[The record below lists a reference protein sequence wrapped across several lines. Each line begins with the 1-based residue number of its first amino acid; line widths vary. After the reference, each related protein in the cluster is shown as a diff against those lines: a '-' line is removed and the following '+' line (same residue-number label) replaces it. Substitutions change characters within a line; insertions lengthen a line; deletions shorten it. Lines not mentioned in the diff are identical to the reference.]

1 MNFFQAQEKA
11 KRNTTL
17 LVFLFLC
24 AVAILVTLTNLLVA
38 VFFGS
43 TSETGIKLSSI
54 EISLTVLAIIGI
66 AISYKYLSLKGGGRV
81 IAEMLGGTLITN
93 DDQNPQHIQLINVVE
108 EMAIAAG
115 MAVPPVYLIKEDSI
129 NAFAAGFSQQDA
141 VIGINQGTLDLL
153 NREEL
158 QGVVAHEFSHIL
170 NGDMNLNLR
179 LIAILHG
186 IVFIG
191 IIGYSIMRGAMFQ
204 RKNGAAML
212 ALGAGLIAIGFGGMF
227 FGNLIKASVS
237 RQREYLADASAVQ
250 FTRLQTGI
258 ANALKKIGAH
268 SHQSHMQNKSAEQ
281 ASHLFFGSILPKF
294 SSGLM
299 ATHPPLDKRI
309 RAIDP
314 NWDGAF
320 AQTEGQTRSDLRTSA
335 ATPRSKDNLQSSL
348 VSGIT
353 EQVGQINEASLTRA
367 NQFVDQLEPNIKTSS
382 HDVFEARAL
391 IYALLLSQD
400 VDLRQKQIT
409 FLNEKAEKG
418 VPAHLIRIL
427 NALEQVDRSEH
438 LNLVLMATPTLKR
451 LSKAQYRVFSTN
463 IGELIVSDGK
473 VDLFEW
479 VLHRLLT
486 QALYSQFEKI
496 RPARGK
502 IKNVLKLEREVAQLL
517 SILASHSHSDRR
529 RCEQAYNSAA
539 SALSITLT
547 FKHTDYFDFRLLN
560 TIMENL
566 RELSPRAK
574 EKVIEAADLCI
585 KSDNSVSFEERV
597 LLQGICATLDC
608 PLTYES

>member
-1 MNFFQAQEKA
+1 MNFFQSQEKA

-24 AVAILVTLTNLLVA
+24 AVAVLVALTNLLVV
-38 VFFGS
+38 VFLGS
-43 TSETGIKLSSI
+43 TSESSAGLSSV

-66 AISYKYLSLKGGGRV
+66 AIAYKYLSLKGGGRV
-81 IAEMLGGTLITN
+81 IAEMLGGTLITSDN
-93 DDQNPQHIQLINVVE
+93 QNPQHIQLINVVE

-115 MAVPPVYLIKEDSI
+115 MTVPPVYLIREDSI

-153 NREEL
+153 NRDEL

-191 IIGYSIMRGAMFQ
+191 MIGYGVLRGAMFQ

-250 FTRLQTGI
+250 FTRLQAGI

-268 SHQSHMQNKSAEQ
+268 SQQSHMLTKSAEQ
-281 ASHLFFGSILPKF
+281 ASHMFFGSVLPKF

-314 NWDGAF
+314 NWDGVF
-320 AQTEGQTRSDLRTSA
+320 ALTPGQSRSATSTAIPRPEGNTQNSF
-335 ATPRSKDNLQSSL
+335 

-353 EQVGQINEASLTRA
+353 EQVGQINEASLVYA
-367 NQFVDQLEPNIKTSS
+367 NQFVNRLEPNLKKSS

-400 VDLRQKQIT
+400 LELRQKQIA
-409 FLNEKAEKG
+409 FLTTKAEKG
-418 VPAHLIRIL
+418 VSEHLMRIL
-427 NALEQVDRSEH
+427 NDLDQVDHSEH

-451 LSKAQYRVFSTN
+451 LSKAQYRVFSSN

-479 VLHRLLT
+479 VLHRIMT
-486 QALYSQFEKI
+486 QSLYSQFEKI
-496 RPARGK
+496 KPPRGK
-502 IKNVLKLEREVAQLL
+502 IKNILRLEKEIAQLF
-517 SILASHSHSDRR
+517 SILASHSQADKQ
-529 RCEQAYNSAA
+529 RCEHSYNEAVRTLDIS
-539 SALSITLT
+539 LS
-547 FKHTDYFDFRLLN
+547 FKHADYFDFRQLN
-560 TIMENL
+560 TIMEKI

-574 EKVIEAADLCI
+574 EKLISAADVCI
-585 KSDNSVSFEERV
+585 KADNSVSVEERV

-608 PLTYES
+608 PLPCKG

>member
-1 MNFFQAQEKA
+1 MNFFQSQEKA

-24 AVAILVTLTNLLVA
+24 AVAVLVALTNLLVV
-38 VFFGS
+38 VFLGS
-43 TSETGIKLSSI
+43 TSESSAGLSSV

-66 AISYKYLSLKGGGRV
+66 AIAYKYLSLKGGGRV
-81 IAEMLGGTLITN
+81 IAEMLGGTLITSDN
-93 DDQNPQHIQLINVVE
+93 QNPQHIQLINVVE

-115 MAVPPVYLIKEDSI
+115 MTVPPVYLIREDSI

-153 NREEL
+153 NRDEL

-191 IIGYSIMRGAMFQ
+191 MIGYGVLRGAMFQ

-250 FTRLQTGI
+250 FTRLQAGI

-268 SHQSHMQNKSAEQ
+268 SQQSHMLTKSAEQ
-281 ASHLFFGSILPKF
+281 ASHMFFGSVLPKF

-314 NWDGAF
+314 NWDGVF
-320 AQTEGQTRSDLRTSA
+320 ALTPGQSRSATSTAIPRPEGNTQNSF
-335 ATPRSKDNLQSSL
+335 

-353 EQVGQINEASLTRA
+353 EQVGQINEASLVYA
-367 NQFVDQLEPNIKTSS
+367 NQFVNRLEPNLKKSS

-400 VDLRQKQIT
+400 LELRQKQIV
-409 FLNEKAEKG
+409 FLTTKAEKG
-418 VPAHLIRIL
+418 VSEHLMRIL
-427 NALEQVDRSEH
+427 NDLDQVDHSEH

-451 LSKAQYRVFSTN
+451 LSKAQYRVFSSN

-479 VLHRLLT
+479 VLHRIMT
-486 QALYSQFEKI
+486 QSLYSQFEKI
-496 RPARGK
+496 KPPRGK
-502 IKNVLKLEREVAQLL
+502 IKNILRLEKEIAQLF
-517 SILASHSHSDRR
+517 SILASHSQTDKQ
-529 RCEQAYNSAA
+529 RCEHSYNEAVRTLDIS
-539 SALSITLT
+539 LS
-547 FKHTDYFDFRLLN
+547 FKHADYFDFRQLN
-560 TIMENL
+560 TIMEKI

-574 EKVIEAADLCI
+574 EKVISAADVCI
-585 KSDNSVSFEERV
+585 KADNSVSVEERV

-608 PLTYES
+608 PLPCKG

>member
-1 MNFFQAQEKA
+1 MNFFQSQEKA

-24 AVAILVTLTNLLVA
+24 AVAVLVALTNLLVV
-38 VFFGS
+38 VFLGS
-43 TSETGIKLSSI
+43 TSESSAGLSSV

-66 AISYKYLSLKGGGRV
+66 AIAYKYLSLKGGGRV
-81 IAEMLGGTLITN
+81 IAEMLGGTLITSDN
-93 DDQNPQHIQLINVVE
+93 QNPQHIQLINVVE

-115 MAVPPVYLIKEDSI
+115 MTVPPVYLIREDSI

-153 NREEL
+153 NRDEL

-191 IIGYSIMRGAMFQ
+191 MIGYGVLRGAMFQ

-250 FTRLQTGI
+250 FTRLQAGI

-268 SHQSHMQNKSAEQ
+268 SQQSHMLTKSAEQ
-281 ASHLFFGSILPKF
+281 ASHMFFGSVLPKF

-314 NWDGAF
+314 NWDGVF
-320 AQTEGQTRSDLRTSA
+320 ALTPGQSRSATS
-335 ATPRSKDNLQSSL
+335 TVIPRPKGNTQNSF

-353 EQVGQINEASLTRA
+353 EQVGQINEASLVYA
-367 NQFVDQLEPNIKTSS
+367 NQFVNRLEPNLKKSS

-400 VDLRQKQIT
+400 LELRQKQIT
-409 FLNEKAEKG
+409 FLTTKAEKG
-418 VPAHLIRIL
+418 VSEHLMRIL
-427 NALEQVDRSEH
+427 NDLDQVDHSEH

-451 LSKAQYRVFSTN
+451 LSKAQYRVFSSN

-479 VLHRLLT
+479 VLHRIMT
-486 QALYSQFEKI
+486 QSLYSQFEKI
-496 RPARGK
+496 KPPRGK
-502 IKNVLKLEREVAQLL
+502 IKNILRLEKEIAQLF
-517 SILASHSHSDRR
+517 SILASHSQADKQ
-529 RCEQAYNSAA
+529 RCEHSYNEAVR
-539 SALSITLT
+539 TLDISLC
-547 FKHTDYFDFRLLN
+547 FKHADYFDFRQLN
-560 TIMENL
+560 TIMEKI

-574 EKVIEAADLCI
+574 EKVISAADVCI
-585 KSDNSVSFEERV
+585 KADNSVSVEERV

-608 PLTYES
+608 PLPCKG

>member
-1 MNFFQAQEKA
+1 MNFFQSQEKA

-17 LVFLFLC
+17 LVILFLC

-38 VFFGS
+38 VFLGS
-43 TSETGIKLSSI
+43 TSESSAGLSSV

-66 AISYKYLSLKGGGRV
+66 AIAYKYLSLKGGGRV
-81 IAEMLGGTLITN
+81 IAEMLGGTLITG
-93 DDQNPQHIQLINVVE
+93 DDQNPQYIQLINVVE

-115 MAVPPVYLIKEDSI
+115 MTVPPVYLIREDSI

-153 NREEL
+153 NRDEL

-191 IIGYSIMRGAMFQ
+191 MIGYGVLRGAMFQ

-250 FTRLQTGI
+250 FTRLQAGI

-268 SHQSHMQNKSAEQ
+268 SQQSHMLTKSAEQ
-281 ASHLFFGSILPKF
+281 ASHMFFGSVLPKF

-309 RAIDP
+309 SAIDP
-314 NWDGAF
+314 NWDGVF
-320 AQTEGQTRSDLRTSA
+320 ALTPGQSRSATSTAIPRPEGNTQNSF
-335 ATPRSKDNLQSSL
+335 

-353 EQVGQINEASLTRA
+353 EQVGQINEASLVYA
-367 NQFVDQLEPNIKTSS
+367 NQFVNRLEPNLKKSS

-400 VDLRQKQIT
+400 LELRQKQIA
-409 FLNEKAEKG
+409 FLTTKAEKG
-418 VPAHLIRIL
+418 VSEHLMRIL
-427 NALEQVDRSEH
+427 NDLDQVDHSEH

-451 LSKAQYRVFSTN
+451 LSKAQYRVFSSN

-479 VLHRLLT
+479 VLHRIMT
-486 QALYSQFEKI
+486 QSLYSQFEKI
-496 RPARGK
+496 KPPRGK
-502 IKNVLKLEREVAQLL
+502 IKNILRLEKEIAQLF
-517 SILASHSHSDRR
+517 SILASHSQADKQ
-529 RCEQAYNSAA
+529 RCEHSYNEAVRTLDIS
-539 SALSITLT
+539 LS
-547 FKHTDYFDFRLLN
+547 FKHADYFDFRQLN
-560 TIMENL
+560 TIMEKI
-566 RELSPRAK
+566 RELSPLAK
-574 EKVIEAADLCI
+574 EKVISAADVCV
-585 KSDNSVSFEERV
+585 KADNSVSVEERV

-608 PLTYES
+608 PLPCKG

>member
-1 MNFFQAQEKA
+1 MAI
-11 KRNTTL
+11 
-17 LVFLFLC
+17 FL
-24 AVAILVTLTNLLVA
+24 
-38 VFFGS
+38 GS
-43 TSETGIKLSSI
+43 TSEQGVALSSA

-66 AISYKYLSLKGGGRV
+66 AIAYKYLSLKGGGRV

-93 DDQNPQHIQLINVVE
+93 DARSAQQKQLLNVVE

-115 MAVPPVYLIKEDSI
+115 MTVPPVYLIREDSI

-191 IIGYSIMRGAMFQ
+191 MIGYGVLRGAMFQ
-204 RKNGAAML
+204 RKNGTAML
-212 ALGAGLIAIGFGGMF
+212 ALGAGLIAIGFGGML

-268 SHQSHMQNKSAEQ
+268 SLQSHMVNKSAEQ
-281 ASHLFFGSILPKF
+281 ASHMFFGSVLPKF

-309 RAIDP
+309 RAIEP
-314 NWDGAF
+314 SWDGKF
-320 AQTEGQTRSDLRTSA
+320 AASEGQTLSGTSTA
-335 ATPRSKDNLQSSL
+335 GATSKPKGNIPNSL

-353 EQVGQINEASLTRA
+353 EQVGQINEASLA
-367 NQFVDQLEPNIKTSS
+367 KAGEFVDQLEPKIKTSS
-382 HDVFEARAL
+382 HDVFESRAL
-391 IYALLLSQD
+391 IYALLLSRD
-400 VDLRQKQIT
+400 LDLRQKQIA
-409 FLNEKAEKG
+409 FLEAKAEKG
-418 VPAHLIRIL
+418 VPEHLDRIL
-427 NALEQVDRSEH
+427 SALDQINRSEH

-451 LSKAQYRVFSTN
+451 LSKAQYRLFSAN

-479 VLHRLLT
+479 VLHRILT

-496 RPARGK
+496 KPPRGK
-502 IKNVLKLEREVAQLL
+502 VKNILKVEKEIAQLL
-517 SILASHSHSDRR
+517 SILGSYSHPDIKQ
-529 RCEQAYNSAA
+529 CKDAYDSAVRT
-539 SALSITLT
+539 LDITLA
-547 FKHTDYFDFRLLN
+547 FEHTEHFDFRLLN
-560 TIMENL
+560 TIMEKL
-566 RELSPRAK
+566 RELSPGAK
-574 EKVIEAADLCI
+574 AKLIQAADVCVRSD
-585 KSDNSVSFEERV
+585 KSVNFEERV
-597 LLQGICATLDC
+597 MLQGICSTLDC
-608 PLTYES
+608 PLPYES